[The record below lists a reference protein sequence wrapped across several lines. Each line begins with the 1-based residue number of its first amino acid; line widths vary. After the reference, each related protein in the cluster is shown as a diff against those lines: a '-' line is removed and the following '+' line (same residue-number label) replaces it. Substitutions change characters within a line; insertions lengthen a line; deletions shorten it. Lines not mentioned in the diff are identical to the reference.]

1 MQVNGNGR
9 EKFGHPRVQLSLRD
23 RLILDPTDLLKASMR
38 EAIDGSGLSRAQ
50 VVDEMN
56 RLSGIAGISVQIT
69 EAILHKWLARGSTGH
84 VIPVRQLPIFCQ
96 AVKSIA
102 PLAAL
107 LPPGAEI
114 VTGEELLMLRWA
126 QAEAERREAA
136 KKARK
141 LAQEAGIQ

>member
-1 MQVNGNGR
+1 MAVNGNAR
-9 EKFGHPRVQLSLRD
+9 EKSGQRLVQLSLRD
-23 RLILDPTDLLKASMR
+23 QVRLDPTDLLKVSMK
-38 EAIDGSGLSRAQ
+38 EAIDRSGLSRPQ

-56 RLSGIAGISVQIT
+56 RLSMIAGIPVRIT
-69 EAILHKWLARGSTGH
+69 EAILDKWLARGSSGH

-96 AVKSIA
+96 AVKSFA

-114 VTGEELLMLRWA
+114 VTGDELRVLRWA
-126 QAEAERREAA
+126 LAEAERRRVA
-136 KKARK
+136 KEVRK